1 MLSSRLTSY
10 FIFKRF
16 ILGPSEVVLG
26 MRKLLQSGFE
36 LVLACDIDKFRD
48 QERLPTLYHACKF
61 WERRRIN
68 NFRRKFICKEFA
80 AMMITSKL

>member
-1 MLSSRLTSY
+1 MLSIRLTSY

-48 QERLPTLYHACKF
+48 
-61 WERRRIN
+61 
-68 NFRRKFICKEFA
+68 
-80 AMMITSKL
+80 